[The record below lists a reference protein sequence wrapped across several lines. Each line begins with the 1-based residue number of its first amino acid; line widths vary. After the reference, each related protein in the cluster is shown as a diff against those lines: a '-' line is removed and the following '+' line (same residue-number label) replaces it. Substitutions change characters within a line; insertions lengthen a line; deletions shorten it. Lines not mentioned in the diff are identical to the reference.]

1 MRAGEILHFE
11 ATVAKRHH
19 DITDTAR
26 DAGLVHAIW
35 QRLIPMEFDGPRKR
49 GGHVRLLE
57 AG

>member
-1 MRAGEILHFE
+1 MRVSGILHFE

-26 DAGLVHAIW
+26 DAGLVHGIW
-35 QRLIPMEFDGPRKR
+35 QRLIPTEFGSPRKR
-49 GGHVRLLE
+49 GGHFHLLE